1 MAIRHGN
8 KTYFQILLDPNRAEL
23 LIGLAK
29 GLNVRP
35 TSWVRDV
42 IYKELERCIPSAAYQ
57 AAMEAD
63 DAAWQASVKRRID
76 GRASRKKDLQAQ
88 E

>member
-8 KTYFQILLDPNRAEL
+8 KTYLQILLDPNRAEL
-23 LIGLAK
+23 LLGLAK

-35 TSWVRDV
+35 TSWIRDV

-57 AAMEAD
+57 EALAADE
-63 DAAWQASVKRRID
+63 AAWQDSVRRRID
-76 GRASRKKDLQAQ
+76 GRERRKKDAQ
-88 E
+88 EQS

>member
-76 GRASRKKDLQAQ
+76 GRASGKKDVQDQ